1 MELEVVRK
9 EDNILEVVL
18 VGEDHTFT
26 NLLRKTL
33 REDEH
38 VTCAAYKIDHP
49 LLDRTRPVIFVETD
63 GKETPKEALMKAARR
78 IKEQMNEFG
87 EQF

>member
-9 EDNILEVVL
+9 EDNKLEVVL
-18 VGEDHTFT
+18 VGEDHTFA
-26 NLLRKTL
+26 NLLRRIL

-38 VTCAAYKIDHP
+38 VTYSAYKVDHP

-63 GKETPKEALMKAARR
+63 GKETPKEALIKAALK
-78 IKEQMNEFG
+78 IKEQINEFG
-87 EQF
+87 ERF